1 MLQVPNV
8 VSLSDSREPPTGAVS
23 QIQDL
28 NLPPLHPLMNLTP
41 HYRPIFLFLWA
52 LTPWLASSAVPS
64 VVLESDQGP
73 LKTGGS
79 SIAKSNPKTLSFTS
93 GTSYLQLTSVDLALV
108 ASVAGTFQVD
118 FQLYSTAGSGEPQSL
133 LYTTSFNP
141 SLATNATWYSLPISY
156 TLNPSTSYAFG
167 FSSPVTNSPNY
178 IKWSNTQ
185 YHQPTTGSI
194 TGHEGFSNFDTDGYF
209 YDPSTHVWT
218 GTQANNNAFR
228 LYAAPVPESQAGPM
242 MSLGLIAL
250 GVLEF
255 SRRRNDRPRSD
266 S

>member
-1 MLQVPNV
+1 MSSHLCLR
-8 VSLSDSREPPTGAVS
+8 SIAL
-23 QIQDL
+23 I
-28 NLPPLHPLMNLTP
+28 LP
-41 HYRPIFLFLWA
+41 A
-52 LTPWLASSAVPS
+52 LAPWLAFSAVPS
-64 VVLESDQGP
+64 LVLESDQGA

-79 SIAKSNPKTLSFTS
+79 SIAANNPKTLSFTS

-178 IKWSNTQ
+178 IKWSNTL
-185 YHQPTTGSI
+185 YHQPTNGSI
-194 TGHEGFSNFDTDGYF
+194 TGYEGFSNFDTDGYF
-209 YDPSTHVWT
+209 YGSSTNGWSS
-218 GTQANNNAFR
+218 TQANNNAFR
-228 LYAAPVPESQAGPM
+228 LYAASVPESQAAPV
-242 MSLGLIAL
+242 MSLSAIAL
-250 GVLEF
+250 GLWEF
-255 SRRRNDRPRSD
+255 SRRRRSTPPSSD
-266 S
+266 C

>member
-1 MLQVPNV
+1 MNCFLRPQ
-8 VSLSDSREPPTGAVS
+8 SLAV
-23 QIQDL
+23 I
-28 NLPPLHPLMNLTP
+28 LP
-41 HYRPIFLFLWA
+41 A
-52 LTPWLASSAVPS
+52 LAPWLAFSAVPS
-64 VVLESDQGP
+64 LVLESDQGA
-73 LKTGGS
+73 LRTGGS
-79 SIAKSNPKTLSFTS
+79 GIADNTPKTLSFTS

-108 ASVAGTFQVD
+108 AGVAGTFQVD
-118 FQLYSTAGSGEPQSL
+118 FRLYSTSGSGEPQSL

-141 SLATNATWYSLPISY
+141 SLTTSSTWYSLPISY
-156 TLNPSTSYAFG
+156 TLDPSTSYAFG
-167 FSSPVTNSPNY
+167 FSAPVSISPSVSFPVPANY
-178 IKWSNTQ
+178 IKWVNTQ